1 MRYYVQIWRLD
12 VTISWSLDK
21 KLNTSILE
29 LLNSSFD
36 NHNKVKFGENFADNL
51 SRHFVFTVY
60 RNKIIENL
68 LNLDPDLLYFAVG
81 SLKLKFLGEGFRHSD
96 TLL

>member
-81 SLKLKFLGEGFRHSD
+81 SPKIQIIGGGI
-96 TLL
+96 